1 MEQVL
6 NFNYILDTMAN
17 NYGLAGFFANCGFGT
32 TTLMMQ
38 IVDEINKR
46 KDGTAII
53 MSNELSDKHWIEW
66 MKRMDLSTE
75 RVVVCDKSTI
85 THCDIYDTL
94 VKTQDIE
101 KKNVSIVCVD
111 CIDIMEIESISKLR
125 EIADRLKVL
134 VLVNGKLCRDS
145 GDYAHDLRPEM
156 YSIGVFRNHMHGNGN
171 QVLDYNF
178 LALLH
183 RKHKCDRGIG
193 TAYHYEIHNET
204 ELIVKRNWDW
214 NLGSSFIS
222 WDDNQRMFRY

>member
-1 MEQVL
+1 MIMEQVL

-17 NYGLAGFFANCGFGT
+17 NYGLAGIFANCGFGT

-111 CIDIMEIESISKLR
+111 CIDMMEIESISKLR

-171 QVLDYNF
+171 QVYPTREGQPCRHL
-178 LALLH
+178 LLLH
-183 RKHKCDRGIG
+183 QWRVVGKEY
-193 TAYHYEIHNET
+193 AYLRI
-204 ELIVKRNWDW
+204 LLR
-214 NLGSSFIS
+214 LLQQPQRSS
-222 WDDNQRMFRY
+222 RA